1 LLCCLYSPLQCPA
14 HSKARVVAEEVET
27 EWRELQL
34 DALALQRAESK
45 GEQVLWPAFERQ
57 QRATPGVPLP
67 PARPDRRTESLT
79 PEVRMVHVHVH
90 VHVHAHVLPSH
101 RAQPL

>member
-1 LLCCLYSPLQCPA
+1 M
-14 HSKARVVAEEVET
+14 ET

-79 PEVRMVHVHVH
+79 PEVRMLHNYVH